1 MSLELFLGK
10 DHVDYKNYI
19 EHHNIVIDAIDE
31 LTYLSNTLDYNR
43 LVVFFKEVVETFEY
57 FKNIDEKDDN
67 SEGFS
72 NMNNKE
78 NLFLSIIDCDEYN
91 NLIQFMVSY
100 KETIIRKS
108 EKLKKKIEDLLEFKI
123 FVEPPSNT
131 EDTQPNKYIERV
143 YDDNVKLI
151 LSKMDDISEKLQNNI
166 YEQLPYIDERKVK
179 FDIKLITKNDIICIL
194 SSYRFLKM
202 FVYKHMHVID
212 REYYTA
218 TKEDVLEFR
227 KELYDIY
234 TMLREHFNRE
244 KNLYVEDIL
253 AKFKQ
258 ALEVVVKLEISKD
271 VKDGGGSE
279 AGEAGEAGEAVVTK
293 TDKKAKTNVNTDDDV
308 PDTEKADD
316 DVPDDEKAD
325 DKKAD
330 DKKADDEK
338 ADDKKADDKKAD
350 DKKADDKKADDKK
363 ADDKKAS
370 EKAGE
375 KAAASVPAF
384 VAVAESDT
392 TAKEGLL
399 NPLEAV
405 QGQTNAAVGAAAGAV
420 EQRKEQLAA
429 QGKAVTDA
437 AKDAEN
443 AVREQ
448 LAAQRKAAT
457 EAAKDAENAVREQLA
472 AQRKAATEAAK
483 DAEKAVRGQVQAIS
497 GAAAGLQN
505 SFTST
510 LSRFG
515 SIKEQA
521 GQALTPAGF
530 LALASGQHNQS
541 YKDNK

>member
-10 DHVDYKNYI
+10 DHIDYKKYI
-19 EHHNIVIDAIDE
+19 EQHNIVIDAIDE
-31 LTYLSNTLDYNR
+31 LTYLSNTLDYER
-43 LVVFFKEVVETFEY
+43 LVVFFKEVVETFEF

-123 FVEPPSNT
+123 FVETSNT
-131 EDTQPNKYIERV
+131 EETLNKYIKRV

-151 LSKMDDISEKLQNNI
+151 LSKMEDISDKLQNNI

-234 TMLREHFNRE
+234 TMLCEHFNRE
-244 KNLYVEDIL
+244 KNLYVEDIS

-279 AGEAGEAGEAVVTK
+279 AGEAGEAVVTK
-293 TDKKAKTNVNTDDDV
+293 TDEKAKTNVNTDDN
-308 PDTEKADD
+308 EKADD
-316 DVPDDEKAD
+316 DVPDDEKAGAGVPD
-325 DKKAD
+325 DEKTDEKTDKKAD
-330 DKKADDEK
+330 EKTDKKTDAPI
-338 ADDKKADDKKAD
+338 
-350 DKKADDKKADDKK
+350 
-363 ADDKKAS
+363 
-370 EKAGE
+370 
-375 KAAASVPAF
+375 VPAF
-384 VAVAESDT
+384 VAVAPVIPNVVKAPVGAADAADAAVAESNT
-392 TAKEGLL
+392 KAKEGLL
-399 NPLEAV
+399 INPLEAAH
-405 QGQTNAAVGAAAGAV
+405 GQANAAVGAAAGAV
-420 EQRKEQLAA
+420 EQGKEQLAA
-429 QGKAVTDA
+429 QGKAVTEA
-437 AKDAEN
+437 AN
-443 AVREQ
+443 AAVGAAAGAVEQGKEQ
-448 LAAQRKAAT
+448 LAAQGKAVT
-457 EAAKDAENAVREQLA
+457 EAANAAVG
-472 AQRKAATEAAK
+472 AATG
-483 DAEKAVRGQVQAIS
+483 AVS
-497 GAAAGLQN
+497 GLQN
-505 SFTST
+505 SLTSG
-510 LSRFG
+510 LNIFG
-515 SIKEQA
+515 NLK
-521 GQALTPAGF
+521 G
-530 LALASGQHNQS
+530 
-541 YKDNK
+541 

>member
-123 FVEPPSNT
+123 FVEPPDTNNT

-143 YDDNVKLI
+143 YYDNVKLI

-279 AGEAGEAGEAVVTK
+279 AIVMK
-293 TDKKAKTNVNTDDDV
+293 NTDKDVVVVKNTYEEDTDNNDRMDKQLRKQGAEEQDNKEGEEDTDRVKIIEPIKTPEATPEAPPSRGTTPEAPPSTPATPEATPEAPPSRGTTPATPEAPTTQAVFGLEEGIFSTKPLTDTTGLAEAKLKAVA
-308 PDTEKADD
+308 DTGNALKGKADATLTQL
-316 DVPDDEKAD
+316 AD
-325 DKKAD
+325 TRNALQGNVEAKLT
-330 DKKADDEK
+330 
-338 ADDKKADDKKAD
+338 
-350 DKKADDKKADDKK
+350 
-363 ADDKKAS
+363 
-370 EKAGE
+370 
-375 KAAASVPAF
+375 
-384 VAVAESDT
+384 DT
-392 TAKEGLL
+392 RNAL
-399 NPLEAV
+399 
-405 QGQTNAAVGAAAGAV
+405 QGKTSQLISSFIPQGNVGALGA
-420 EQRKEQLAA
+420 LGALGASTA
-429 QGKAVTDA
+429 QTASPSRGDT
-437 AKDAEN
+437 
-443 AVREQ
+443 RE
-448 LAAQRKAAT
+448 R
-457 EAAKDAENAVREQLA
+457 
-472 AQRKAATEAAK
+472 
-483 DAEKAVRGQVQAIS
+483 
-497 GAAAGLQN
+497 
-505 SFTST
+505 
-510 LSRFG
+510 
-515 SIKEQA
+515 
-521 GQALTPAGF
+521 
-530 LALASGQHNQS
+530 
-541 YKDNK
+541 

>member
-43 LVVFFKEVVETFEY
+43 LVVFFKEVVETFEF

-123 FVEPPSNT
+123 FVEPPDTNNT

-151 LSKMDDISEKLQNNI
+151 LSKMDDISDKLQNNI

-194 SSYRFLKM
+194 SSYPILKK

-234 TMLREHFNRE
+234 TMLCEHFNRE
-244 KNLYVEDIL
+244 RNLYVEDIS

-258 ALEVVVKLEISKD
+258 ALEVVVKLKISKD

-279 AGEAGEAGEAVVTK
+279 AGGDGEAVITK
-293 TDKKAKTNVNTDDDV
+293 TDKKAKTNVNTDDTEKADDDV

-325 DKKAD
+325 DDVPD
-330 DKKADDEK
+330 DKKAGAGEKTDKKADKKADEK
-338 ADDKKADDKKAD
+338 AD
-350 DKKADDKKADDKK
+350 
-363 ADDKKAS
+363 
-370 EKAGE
+370 EKT
-375 KAAASVPAF
+375 AAPIVPAF
-384 VAVAESDT
+384 VADAAVAESDT
-392 TAKEGLL
+392 NAKEGLL

-405 QGQTNAAVGAAAGAV
+405 QGQANAAVGAVEQRKEQLAAQGKAVTEAANAAVGAAAGAV

-429 QGKAVTDA
+429 Q
-437 AKDAEN
+437 
-443 AVREQ
+443 
-448 LAAQRKAAT
+448 
-457 EAAKDAENAVREQLA
+457 
-472 AQRKAATEAAK
+472 
-483 DAEKAVRGQVQAIS
+483 VQAIS
-497 GAAAGLQN
+497 GAATGAVSGLQD

-510 LSRFG
+510 FSRFG
-515 SIKEQA
+515 SFKGQLEQA
-521 GQALTPAGF
+521 ATQAATPAGLF
-530 LALASGQHNQS
+530 ALASGQAQQPQQEERGQS
-541 YKDNK
+541 LQIPTYRSGLGKRTSNPVSQPLTIP